1 MNAIYVLN
9 NHISMKKLIFTKFL
23 KELTKAFFLTGA
35 SLSIIVW
42 VIQSVNYLDLVIE
55 DGHGLD
61 IYFKY
66 SLMNFPK
73 IFSKILPLIF
83 FFTLFYKILEYEKKN
98 ELLIFWTFGVSKAQF
113 VNILISFSLII
124 FFVQVLLG
132 GFVKPLSQNKA
143 RSFIIDSNIDFFP
156 SLVRQGQF
164 IDVISGLTIFIEKK
178 TADNQF
184 HNVLITEELSNGQK
198 KIIYAKKGSLISS
211 SKEKKFYMTNGNMI
225 DQNNNKST
233 FIQFDELN
241 FNLTKYGSK
250 TITFPKIQETNNFK
264 LSKCLFYFY
273 ENKIEQFKEEKFNCQ
288 LSTIDEVRQELLR
301 RFYLPFYLPL
311 ISLLCATL
319 IIKSK
324 EDKNYHKLKYFLFFF
339 IFFIIVF
346 SELSIKY
353 YFSNIYSVSFFS
365 LFPLIIFTFFYLI
378 VTKEKKI

>member
-124 FFVQVLLG
+124 FFVQVLIG

>member
-1 MNAIYVLN
+1 MFN
-9 NHISMKKLIFTKFL
+9 NYISMKKLIFTKFL

-35 SLSIIVW
+35 SLSIIIW

-178 TADNQF
+178 TAKNQF
-184 HNVLITEELSNGQK
+184 HNILITEELNNGQK
-198 KIIYAKKGSLISS
+198 KIIYAKKGSLVSN

-311 ISLLCATL
+311 ISLLCAAL

-346 SELSIKY
+346 SELSLKY

-378 VTKEKKI
+378 VTQEKKI

>member
-124 FFVQVLLG
+124 VFVQVLLG
-132 GFVKPLSQNKA
+132 GFAKPLSQNKA

-346 SELSIKY
+346 SELSIRY

>member
-1 MNAIYVLN
+1 VFN
-9 NHISMKKLIFTKFL
+9 NYISMKKLIFTKFL

-35 SLSIIVW
+35 SLSIIIW

-178 TADNQF
+178 TAKNQF
-184 HNVLITEELSNGQK
+184 HNILITEELNNGQK
-198 KIIYAKKGSLISS
+198 KIIYAKKGSLVSN
-211 SKEKKFYMTNGNMI
+211 SKEKKFYMTNGNI
-225 DQNNNKST
+225 VDQNNNKST

-241 FNLTKYGSK
+241 FNLAKYGSK

-311 ISLLCATL
+311 ISLLCAAL

-346 SELSIKY
+346 SELSLKY

-378 VTKEKKI
+378 VTQEKKI

>member
-1 MNAIYVLN
+1 MLN
-9 NHISMKKLIFTKFL
+9 NYISMKKLIFTKFL

-178 TADNQF
+178 TADDQF

-198 KIIYAKKGSLISS
+198 KIIYAKKGSLISN

-311 ISLLCATL
+311 ISLLCAAL

-346 SELSIKY
+346 SELSLKY
-353 YFSNIYSVSFFS
+353 YFTNIYSVSFFS

-378 VTKEKKI
+378 VTQEKKI

>member
-1 MNAIYVLN
+1 MLN
-9 NHISMKKLIFTKFL
+9 NYISMKKLIFTKFL

-178 TADNQF
+178 TADDQF

-198 KIIYAKKGSLISS
+198 KIIYAKKGSLISN

-311 ISLLCATL
+311 ISLLCAAL

-346 SELSIKY
+346 SELSLKY

-378 VTKEKKI
+378 VTQEKKI

>member
-1 MNAIYVLN
+1 MFN
-9 NHISMKKLIFTKFL
+9 NYISMKKLIFTKFL

-35 SLSIIVW
+35 SLSIIIW

-211 SKEKKFYMTNGNMI
+211 SKEKKYYMTNGNI
-225 DQNNNKST
+225 VDQNNNKST

-311 ISLLCATL
+311 ISLLCAAL

-378 VTKEKKI
+378 VTQEKKI

>member
-1 MNAIYVLN
+1 MLN
-9 NHISMKKLIFTKFL
+9 NYISMKKLIFTKFL

-178 TADNQF
+178 TADDQF

-198 KIIYAKKGSLISS
+198 KIIYAKKGSLISN

-288 LSTIDEVRQELLR
+288 LSTIDEIRQELLR

-311 ISLLCATL
+311 ISLLCAAL

-346 SELSIKY
+346 SELSLKY

-378 VTKEKKI
+378 VTQEKKI

>member
-1 MNAIYVLN
+1 MFN
-9 NHISMKKLIFTKFL
+9 NYISMKKLIFTKFL

-35 SLSIIVW
+35 SLSIIIW

-178 TADNQF
+178 TADDQF

-198 KIIYAKKGSLISS
+198 KIIYAKKGSLISN

-288 LSTIDEVRQELLR
+288 LSTIDEIRQELLR

-311 ISLLCATL
+311 ISLLCAAL

-346 SELSIKY
+346 SELSLKY
-353 YFSNIYSVSFFS
+353 YFTNIYSVSFFS

-378 VTKEKKI
+378 VTQEKKI

>member
-9 NHISMKKLIFTKFL
+9 NYISMKKLIFTKFL

-198 KIIYAKKGSLISS
+198 KIIYAKKGSLISN

-311 ISLLCATL
+311 ISLLCAAL

-346 SELSIKY
+346 SELSLKY

-378 VTKEKKI
+378 VTQEKKI

>member
-1 MNAIYVLN
+1 MFN
-9 NHISMKKLIFTKFL
+9 NYISMKKLIFTKFL

-35 SLSIIVW
+35 SLSIIIW

-198 KIIYAKKGSLISS
+198 KIIYAKKGSLISN

-288 LSTIDEVRQELLR
+288 LSTIDEIRQELLR

-311 ISLLCATL
+311 ISLLCAAL

-346 SELSIKY
+346 SELSLKY
-353 YFSNIYSVSFFS
+353 YFTNIYSVSFFS

-378 VTKEKKI
+378 VTQEKKI

>member
-1 MNAIYVLN
+1 VFN
-9 NHISMKKLIFTKFL
+9 NYISMKKLIFTKFL

-35 SLSIIVW
+35 SLSIIIW

-178 TADNQF
+178 TAKNQF
-184 HNVLITEELSNGQK
+184 HNILITEELNNGQK
-198 KIIYAKKGSLISS
+198 KIIYAKKGSLVSN
-211 SKEKKFYMTNGNMI
+211 SKEKKFYMTNGNI
-225 DQNNNKST
+225 VDQNNNKST

-311 ISLLCATL
+311 ISLLCAAL

-346 SELSIKY
+346 SELSLKY

-378 VTKEKKI
+378 VTQEKKI

>member
-1 MNAIYVLN
+1 VFN
-9 NHISMKKLIFTKFL
+9 NYISMKKLIFTKFL

-35 SLSIIVW
+35 SLSIIIW

-98 ELLIFWTFGVSKAQF
+98 ELLIFWTFGVSKSQF

-178 TADNQF
+178 TAKNQF
-184 HNVLITEELSNGQK
+184 HNILITEELNNGQK
-198 KIIYAKKGSLISS
+198 KIIYAKKGSLVSN
-211 SKEKKFYMTNGNMI
+211 SKEKKFYMTNGNI
-225 DQNNNKST
+225 VDQNNNKST

-241 FNLTKYGSK
+241 FNLAKYGSK

-311 ISLLCATL
+311 ISLLCAAL

-346 SELSIKY
+346 SELSLKY

-378 VTKEKKI
+378 VTQEKKI

>member
-1 MNAIYVLN
+1 MFN
-9 NHISMKKLIFTKFL
+9 NYISMKKLIFTKFL

-98 ELLIFWTFGVSKAQF
+98 ELLIFWTFGVSKSQF

-198 KIIYAKKGSLISS
+198 KIIYAKKGSLISN

-311 ISLLCATL
+311 ISLLCAAL

-346 SELSIKY
+346 SELSLKY

-378 VTKEKKI
+378 VTQEKKI

>member
-1 MNAIYVLN
+1 MFN
-9 NHISMKKLIFTKFL
+9 NYISMKKLIFTKFL

-178 TADNQF
+178 TAKNQF
-184 HNVLITEELSNGQK
+184 HNILITEELNNGQK
-198 KIIYAKKGSLISS
+198 KIIYAKKGSLVSN
-211 SKEKKFYMTNGNMI
+211 SKEKKFYMTNGNI
-225 DQNNNKST
+225 VDQNNNKST

-241 FNLTKYGSK
+241 FNLAKYGSK

-311 ISLLCATL
+311 ISLLCAAL

-346 SELSIKY
+346 SELSLKY

-378 VTKEKKI
+378 VTQEKKI

>member
-1 MNAIYVLN
+1 MFN
-9 NHISMKKLIFTKFL
+9 NYISMKKLIFTKFL

-35 SLSIIVW
+35 SLSIIIW

-178 TADNQF
+178 TAKNQF
-184 HNVLITEELSNGQK
+184 HNILITEELNNGQK
-198 KIIYAKKGSLISS
+198 KIIYAKKGSLVSN
-211 SKEKKFYMTNGNMI
+211 SKEKKFYMTNGNI
-225 DQNNNKST
+225 VDQNNNKST

-241 FNLTKYGSK
+241 FNLAKYGSK

-311 ISLLCATL
+311 ISLLCAAL

-346 SELSIKY
+346 SELSLKY

-378 VTKEKKI
+378 VTQEKKI

>member
-1 MNAIYVLN
+1 MLN
-9 NHISMKKLIFTKFL
+9 NYISMKKLIFTKFL

-178 TADNQF
+178 TADDQF

-198 KIIYAKKGSLISS
+198 KIIYAKKGSLISN

-288 LSTIDEVRQELLR
+288 LSTIDEIRQELLR

-311 ISLLCATL
+311 ISLLCAAL

-346 SELSIKY
+346 SELSLKY
-353 YFSNIYSVSFFS
+353 YFTNIYSVSFFS

-378 VTKEKKI
+378 VTQEKKI

>member
-288 LSTIDEVRQELLR
+288 LSTIDEARQELLR

>member
-1 MNAIYVLN
+1 MFN
-9 NHISMKKLIFTKFL
+9 NYISMKKLIFTKFL

-35 SLSIIVW
+35 SLSIIIW

-178 TADNQF
+178 TADDQF

-198 KIIYAKKGSLISS
+198 KIIYAKKGSLISN

-346 SELSIKY
+346 SELSLKY
-353 YFSNIYSVSFFS
+353 YFTNIYSVSFFS

-378 VTKEKKI
+378 VTQEKKI

>member
-1 MNAIYVLN
+1 
-9 NHISMKKLIFTKFL
+9 MKKLIFTKFL

-124 FFVQVLLG
+124 VFVQVLLG
-132 GFVKPLSQNKA
+132 GFAKPLSQNKA

-198 KIIYAKKGSLISS
+198 KIIYAKKGSLISG

-346 SELSIKY
+346 SELSIRY